1 MHIHRSLDLSQSS
14 GDMETLTNL
23 TDSTPAG
30 GSRWVLLNKQSN
42 EHDRES
48 SADAKTTASSCT
60 SSGQR
65 FTVSFSVAAP
75 PAPSSFHGHWV
86 RGDGVGG
93 TPASDDRDDDHHCSY
108 SSYAISDDREN
119 SKDPELKIIAA
130 HDGAMLIEMVPPVGD
145 SYSASAADTSDYF
158 LYEAGAGR
166 RRPPS
171 LSLLPDCYIPMQCHY
186 QFPTATPMARD
197 LSVFNATGIL
207 RRGDGEVLVA
217 QLETPPPLNGAPCKT
232 AELCVLRLRP
242 GGHDHH
248 DWVLKRVPIVHHEGD
263 DGELWLWS
271 EMMDAVVPVGSRFM
285 CWVDY
290 SRGFLV
296 CDMAEE
302 NPKLRF
308 VPLPVKAPQTRHRS
322 TDRLDEMNCCRWRN
336 MAAAGAGAVRFVS
349 VAPRCCCGGAG
360 TTTCERSSSA
370 FNVTTW
376 TLALRMDEPTMAW
389 VKDGVL
395 DCDELWRLP
404 NYGCLPRVALVF
416 PVVCP
421 DNADVVCFTV
431 REYPQDSID
440 DDGADDETTVWM
452 VKINTRSK
460 ALLSVFRSDNEDY
473 DAEHLLPV
481 KLDW

>member
-1 MHIHRSLDLSQSS
+1 
-14 GDMETLTNL
+14 METLTNL

-145 SYSASAADTSDYF
+145 SYSADTSDYF

-171 LSLLPDCYIPMQCHY
+171 LSLLPGCYIPMQYQY
-186 QFPTATPMARD
+186 QFPTATPMARE
-197 LSVFNATGIL
+197 LSVWNATGIL

-263 DGELWLWS
+263 DGELWLWT

-296 CDMAEE
+296 CD
-302 NPKLRF
+302 
-308 VPLPVKAPQTRHRS
+308 
-322 TDRLDEMNCCRWRN
+322 
-336 MAAAGAGAVRFVS
+336 
-349 VAPRCCCGGAG
+349 
-360 TTTCERSSSA
+360 
-370 FNVTTW
+370 
-376 TLALRMDEPTMAW
+376 
-389 VKDGVL
+389 
-395 DCDELWRLP
+395 
-404 NYGCLPRVALVF
+404 
-416 PVVCP
+416 
-421 DNADVVCFTV
+421 TV
-431 REYPQDSID
+431 REYLHDSID
-440 DDGADDETTVWM
+440 DGAADETTVWM

-473 DAEHLLPV
+473 DAKDLLPV
-481 KLDW
+481 KLDG